1 VTEAQRHQLRVLTAA
16 DPMTA
21 VLALDGLSGI
31 LYVAHT
37 PREESVGRVP
47 VGGGDPYRPTGYART
62 FVYRI
67 HPDGR
72 RCGWGWGVCDEC
84 ARAGDS
90 AMTRPL
96 LVDGAIATPEQRE
109 RLQGTIAPQLPRMTG
124 ATSSTHRSAPAS
136 AITRPEQIVHAD
148 WGTAPSKR
156 WAAEATLRGDR
167 YAVSAPALTVDP
179 IAEATRDGTSALVG
193 FDFPIG
199 LPAAYA
205 SRVGVESFVD
215 FLPSLGAG
223 DWRDFFVPAAT
234 PEEISLGRP
243 FYPRRPGGTSH
254 RHLLDALGFASMNE
268 LRRKCE
274 LPHDGRGAAEV
285 LFWTLGPK
293 QVGRAAIAG
302 WRDVLIP
309 HLANIR
315 LWPFA
320 GSLDKLLAAGG
331 AAVVCETYP
340 SEFYGHLGLPRAK
353 TAASRAAAASAL
365 VSAASELDVELDGA
379 ARVEIDRGFVND
391 DAYDAF
397 VGLLG
402 MINVVSGR
410 RAAAP
415 ELPDALVRVEGWI
428 LGRP

>member
-1 VTEAQRHQLRVLTAA
+1 
-16 DPMTA
+16 MTA
-21 VLALDGLSGI
+21 VLAVDAISGV

-72 RCGWGWGVCDEC
+72 RCGWGWGMCDEC
-84 ARAGDS
+84 ARAGDLTM
-90 AMTRPL
+90 AQPL
-96 LVDGAIATPEQRE
+96 LVDGAIATPEQRQL
-109 RLQGTIAPQLPRMTG
+109 LQGQLAPQPPGATG
-124 ATSSTHRSAPAS
+124 ATSATTGSAAVHP
-136 AITRPEQIVHAD
+136 IPRPERIVHAD

-156 WAAEATLRGDR
+156 WAAEATLRGEH
-167 YAVSAPALTVDP
+167 YFVSAPAIVVDP
-179 IAEATRDGTSALVG
+179 VAEAVRAGRSTLVG

-199 LPAAYA
+199 VPASYA
-205 SRVGVESFVD
+205 RKASLESFVD
-215 FLPSLGAG
+215 LLPSLGIG
-223 DWRDFFVPAAT
+223 DWRDFFEPAAT
-234 PEEISLGRP
+234 PEEILLRRP

-268 LRRKCE
+268 LRRTCE

-320 GSLDKLLAAGG
+320 GRLDDLLANDGT
-331 AAVVCETYP
+331 VVCETYP
-340 SEFYGHLGLPRAK
+340 SEFYGHFGLPRAK
-353 TAASRAAAASAL
+353 TAASRAAASLAL
-365 VSAASELDVELDGA
+365 VRAASELEVELDGA
-379 ARVEIDRGFVND
+379 ARAEIDRGFAND

-402 MINVVSGR
+402 MINVASGR
-410 RAAAP
+410 RDAAP
-415 ELPDALVRVEGWI
+415 DLPDALVSVEGWI